1 MLKNKN
7 KGNPENTFNTNNV
20 DNAGPETQRLIKEL
34 GFQSD
39 HYRKYFYIAC
49 SLVVLLLGG
58 LYAGFEYSTQQL
70 TEVAAQAKA
79 KVNRANTEVRSANAK
94 LEELEASNN
103 QETLKVTDTKDR

>member
-7 KGNPENTFNTNNV
+7 TEGSQRTFNT
-20 DNAGPETQRLIKEL
+20 GPETQRLIEEL

-94 LEELEASNN
+94 LKEFEASNN